1 MNCELELGLD
11 SQELKKISLSL
22 SDKMLHAKETTKMI
36 NQVASANSQPS
47 FQPQPALQAS
57 NKQNSTVVSLLI
69 TAHRN
74 HLNITNQTSTRNK
87 CTKGGQRNQWSRNFA
102 NGARYCSYCDSETHN
117 TDRCGFGPAVPKCF
131 KCKQNGHLARDCPEP
146 QGNAYQNYGPHVQNN
161 GGQLNPF
168 NQGN

>member
-1 MNCELELGLD
+1 MTPRDLRKPETSRNSNRKKILAFEMNCELELGLD

-87 CTKGGQRNQWSRNFA
+87 CTKGGQRNQ
-102 NGARYCSYCDSETHN
+102 
-117 TDRCGFGPAVPKCF
+117 
-131 KCKQNGHLARDCPEP
+131 
-146 QGNAYQNYGPHVQNN
+146 
-161 GGQLNPF
+161 
-168 NQGN
+168 